1 MGKKRLP
8 RILSMFTRMRGS
20 KREYMQQHRRDAWV
34 NGALY
39 EPYVGRWSRVVARE
53 FVAWLAIPQG
63 ARWLDAGCGTGALS
77 QIILDVASP
86 SEVVGIDP
94 SEGYIAFAR
103 EQVRDGRVRFRVAD
117 SQALPDA
124 SASYDAVV
132 AGLVLNFVPQPSHA
146 VAEMTRVARVWGTV
160 AAYVWDYAGQMQLIR
175 SFWDAAVALDPTAS
189 TLDEGQRFP
198 ICQPEPLMQLF
209 RAERLREVE
218 VRMIDI
224 PTLFHNFDDYWSPFL
239 GGQGPAPGYAMSL
252 SEKRRSALREH
263 IRATL
268 PIAADGSI
276 PLIARAWAVRG
287 VCDQL

>member
-20 KREYMQQHRRDAWV
+20 KREHMQQHRRDAWV

-77 QIILDVASP
+77 QIILEVASP

-132 AGLVLNFVPQPSHA
+132 AGLV
-146 VAEMTRVARVWGTV
+146 
-160 AAYVWDYAGQMQLIR
+160 
-175 SFWDAAVALDPTAS
+175 
-189 TLDEGQRFP
+189 
-198 ICQPEPLMQLF
+198 
-209 RAERLREVE
+209 
-218 VRMIDI
+218 
-224 PTLFHNFDDYWSPFL
+224 
-239 GGQGPAPGYAMSL
+239 
-252 SEKRRSALREH
+252 
-263 IRATL
+263 
-268 PIAADGSI
+268 
-276 PLIARAWAVRG
+276 
-287 VCDQL
+287 